1 VLDIMPVESNLRES
15 GVLMGDEQA
24 AFAELGRATGTL
36 VSFVPA
42 HGESRVSAVAKPLSR
57 TLTEGFG
64 LAVLLADFENH
75 GNSVWNSARTR
86 CRLDGRT
93 WGAFVYEAD
102 GLKTLDAYETHP
114 RHIGRLMDYARA
126 NYSTILADLTGA
138 REVHAGEVLR
148 ASDAV
153 FLVTGSDHAS
163 LAAVREKAEWLQS
176 MGLGDRVALL
186 LERSPDGADA
196 DQVEDQTGLPVCS
209 LIETEEHIEGLGRW
223 FASNARAVQQSAIED
238 VAVPDYEF
246 SAYALAG

>member
-1 VLDIMPVESNLRES
+1 
-15 GVLMGDEQA
+15 MGGEQT

-36 VSFVPA
+36 VSLVPA

-57 TLTEGFG
+57 TLAEGFG
-64 LAVLLADFENH
+64 LAVLLADFENR
-75 GNSVWNSARTR
+75 GNSVWNSARSQ

-138 REVHAGEVLR
+138 RDLHASEVLR
-148 ASDAV
+148 ASDAI
-153 FLVTGSDHAS
+153 FLVAGSDHAS

-176 MGLGDRVALL
+176 MGLRDRVALL
-186 LERSPDGADA
+186 LERSPDGLGA

-209 LIETEEHIEGLGRW
+209 LIETKDQIEGLARW
-223 FASNARAVQQSAIED
+223 FASNALAASQSAIDD
-238 VAVPDYEF
+238 VAVPKYEC